1 MSRRLARE
9 MALQTLFQME
19 FSSIGPKAAFAA
31 VRKEYADNMEESSV
45 DYATSLVTG
54 VSRRRKALTGLVAK
68 YAKGW
73 DVLRIANVD
82 MTILR
87 ICIYEIY
94 FSRERIDTGIA
105 INEAVEIAK
114 IYGDNDSPRF
124 INGILGNMVKT
135 LDMKKACADVPG
147 D

>member
-19 FSSIGPKAAFAA
+19 FSPIDRKEAFAA
-31 VRKEYADNMEESSV
+31 VREEYADGAEESSI
-45 DYATSLVTG
+45 DYAAALAAG
-54 VSRRRKALTGLVAK
+54 VDRCKKDITQLVAK
-68 YAKGW
+68 YAIDW
-73 DVLRIANVD
+73 DISRIAGVD
-82 MTILR
+82 LTILR

-94 FSRERIDTGIA
+94 FSDERIDPGVA

-114 IYGDNDSPRF
+114 IYGDDDSPRF

-135 LDMKKACADVPG
+135 LNREKACADVSG
-147 D
+147 N